1 MEPGGQIVGRHPQG
15 AALLLGVKRQ
25 GVALQRLHM
34 EDGGT
39 PPLLSR
45 AVRGGLGAREL
56 PPLPLQ
62 AAVLIV
68 DLVVDVAGGQ
78 AVDVRL
84 NLLAAAGEPVAIFV
98 LRALVVVAVTDG
110 GTGAGSISFWPLPA
124 TAVT

>member
-1 MEPGGQIVGRHPQG
+1 MPSEPGGQSVGRHPQG

-39 PPLLSR
+39 QIHLIALFCRSIR

-78 AVDVRL
+78 AV
-84 NLLAAAGEPVAIFV
+84 
-98 LRALVVVAVTDG
+98 
-110 GTGAGSISFWPLPA
+110 
-124 TAVT
+124 